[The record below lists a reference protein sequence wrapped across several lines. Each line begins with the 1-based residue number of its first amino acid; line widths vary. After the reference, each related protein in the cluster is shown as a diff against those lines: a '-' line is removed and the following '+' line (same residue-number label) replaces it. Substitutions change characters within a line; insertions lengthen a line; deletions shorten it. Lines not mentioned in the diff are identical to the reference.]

1 MDTFAI
7 KDQEM
12 TEESFRAAL
21 LRHNAYNRKI
31 YEYVRD
37 EAMAGRGV
45 GEAVTA
51 LKSFILSPFTDEANV
66 EKVVEKVLEAR
77 AKVAV

>member
-21 LRHNAYNRKI
+21 LRHDAYNRKI

-37 EAMAGRGV
+37 EA
-45 GEAVTA
+45 VTA
-51 LKSFILSPFTDEANV
+51 PKSFILSPFTDEANV